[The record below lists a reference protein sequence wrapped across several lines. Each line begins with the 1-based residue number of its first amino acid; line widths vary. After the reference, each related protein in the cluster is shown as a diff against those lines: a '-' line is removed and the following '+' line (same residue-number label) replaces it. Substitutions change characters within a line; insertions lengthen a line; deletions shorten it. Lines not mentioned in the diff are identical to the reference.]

1 MQNNVFIVGNG
12 FDLAL
17 GLPTKYSNFAHSDF
31 WPISHDAEI
40 TQLHHRQKGYMG
52 LEEYLNGK
60 KDLDTWFDLE
70 QELYNYARQKK
81 FGAEITSEEDKDEI
95 RRNVSYFKL
104 LHSIIQ
110 NENKDDVK
118 RNIKYYKLLQK
129 RMCEYIKRVQN
140 DFGNFHYDVAR
151 DVLKAVVDNGF
162 FNSMYSFNYTEL
174 PPIPGHDSIDCF
186 HLHGRVKD
194 YTAILGVDEKPL
206 REGYE
211 DLMKTSSKFY
221 KSHDLYNALAF
232 ANEVVIFGVSFGD
245 IDYSYFD
252 RFFKGIVNKESI
264 KEKDKQYITIFT
276 KDDNSRMAIL
286 RQLRKMEIDMQ
297 RLYAQSKLQII
308 CTQDE
313 DIQDK
318 VNVFK
323 ERLEKNSA
331 KKNPQYHVI

>member
-17 GLPTKYSNFAHSDF
+17 GLPTKYSDFAHSDF
-31 WPISHDAEI
+31 WPISADAEI
-40 TQLHHRQKGYMG
+40 TRLQHQQKGYTG
-52 LEEYLNGK
+52 LEEYLNEK

-70 QELYNYARQKK
+70 YELYKYAQKK
-81 FGAEITSEEDKDEI
+81 QSSGGIAS
-95 RRNVSYFKL
+95 
-104 LHSIIQ
+104 
-110 NENKDDVK
+110 NENENDIK
-118 RNIKYYKLLQK
+118 RNIYYYNLLQK
-129 RMCEYIKRVQN
+129 KMCEYIKRVQN

-206 REGYE
+206 RDGYE

-252 RFFKGIVNKESI
+252 RFFKGIVNSEYI
-264 KEKDKQYITIFT
+264 EEEKKKYITIFT

-297 RLYAQSKLQII
+297 RLFAQSKLQFI

-313 DIQDK
+313 DVQDK
-318 VNVFK
+318 IDVFK
-323 ERLEKNSA
+323 ERLERNSA
-331 KKNPQYHVI
+331 KNNPQYPVS

>member
-1 MQNNVFIVGNG
+1 M
-12 FDLAL
+12 L
-17 GLPTKYSNFAHSDF
+17 
-31 WPISHDAEI
+31 
-40 TQLHHRQKGYMG
+40 
-52 LEEYLNGK
+52 K
-60 KDLDTWFDLE
+60 K
-70 QELYNYARQKK
+70 KK
-81 FGAEITSEEDKDEI
+81 SSGGVAS
-95 RRNVSYFKL
+95 
-104 LHSIIQ
+104 
-110 NENKDDVK
+110 NENENDIK
-118 RNIKYYKLLQK
+118 RNINYYNLLQK
-129 RMCEYIKRVQN
+129 RMCEYIKSVQN
-140 DFGNFHYDVAR
+140 DFGNFHYDAAR

-194 YTAILGVDEKPL
+194 HTAILGVDEKPL
-206 REGYE
+206 RDGYE
-211 DLMKTSSKFY
+211 ELMKTSSKFY

-264 KEKDKQYITIFT
+264 KEEDKQHITIFT
-276 KDDNSRMAIL
+276 KDNNSRIAIL

-331 KKNPQYHVI
+331 

>member
-17 GLPTKYSNFAHSDF
+17 GLPTKYSDFANSDY
-31 WPISHDAEI
+31 WPVSNDAEF
-40 TQLHHRQKGYMG
+40 TRLQHQQKGYMG
-52 LEEYLNGK
+52 LEEYLNKK

-70 QELYNYARQKK
+70 YELYKYAQQKQSSGGIASNEK
-81 FGAEITSEEDKDEI
+81 EDDI
-95 RRNVSYFKL
+95 
-104 LHSIIQ
+104 
-110 NENKDDVK
+110 K
-118 RNIKYYKLLQK
+118 RNIVYYKLLQK
-129 RMCEYIKRVQN
+129 RMCEYIMSVQN
-140 DFGNFHYDVAR
+140 NFERFHYDVAR
-151 DVLKAVVDNGF
+151 DVLKAIVDNGF

-174 PPIPGHDSIDCF
+174 PPISEHDYIECF
-186 HLHGRVKD
+186 HLHGCVKD
-194 YTAILGVDEKPL
+194 YSVILGVDEKPL

-211 DLMKTSSKFY
+211 DLMKTSSQFY

-252 RFFKGIVNKESI
+252 RFFKGIVNSESI
-264 KEKDKQYITIFT
+264 KEEEKKYITIFT

-297 RLYAQSKLQII
+297 RLYAQSKLQFI

-313 DIQDK
+313 NVRDE
-318 VNVFK
+318 VSVFK

-331 KKNPQYHVI
+331 KNNPQ

>member
-17 GLPTKYSNFAHSDF
+17 GLPTKYSDFAKSKF
-31 WPISHDAEI
+31 WPVSENAE
-40 TQLHHRQKGYMG
+40 QQRRYLAQKNYTS
-52 LEEYLNGK
+52 LETYLDDKRN
-60 KDLDTWFDLE
+60 LDTWFDLE
-70 QELYNYARQKK
+70 HELYKYAQQKQSS
-81 FGAEITSEEDKDEI
+81 GGITS
-95 RRNVSYFKL
+95 
-104 LHSIIQ
+104 
-110 NENKDDVK
+110 NENTDDIK
-118 RNIKYYKLLQK
+118 RNIDYYKLLQK
-129 RMCEYIKRVQN
+129 RMCEYIKSVQN
-140 DFGNFHYDVAR
+140 DFGQFHYDVAR

-174 PPIPGHDSIDCF
+174 PPIAGHDCIDCI

-194 YTAILGVDEKPL
+194 NSAILGVDEKPL

-252 RFFKGIVNKESI
+252 RFFKGIVNSESI
-264 KEKDKQYITIFT
+264 KEEEKKYITIFT

-297 RLYAQSKLQII
+297 RLYAQSKLQFI

-313 DIQDK
+313 DVQDK
-318 VNVFK
+318 VDVFK
-323 ERLEKNSA
+323 ERLERNSA
-331 KKNPQYHVI
+331 KNNPQYLVS

>member
-1 MQNNVFIVGNG
+1 MIQDNVFIVGNG

-17 GLPTKYSNFAHSDF
+17 GLHTKYSEFAHSNF
-31 WPISHDAEI
+31 WPVSDDAEI
-40 TQLHHRQKGYMG
+40 TLLQHRQRGYTS
-52 LEEYLNGK
+52 LEEYLCKK

-70 QELYNYARQKK
+70 QELYNYARVKK
-81 FGAEITSEEDKDEI
+81 FGAEITSKEETDEI
-95 RRNVSYFKL
+95 RKNVSFFKL
-104 LHSIIQ
+104 LHAIIQ
-110 NENKDDVK
+110 NENEVDIKK
-118 RNIKYYKLLQK
+118 NIDYYKLLQK
-129 RMCEYIKRVQN
+129 RMCEYIKSVQN
-140 DFGNFHYDVAR
+140 DFGQFHYDVAR
-151 DVLKAVVDNGF
+151 DVFKAVVDNGF

-174 PPIPGHDSIDCF
+174 PPISGQNSIECF

-194 YTAILGVDEKPL
+194 NSAILGVDEKPL

-252 RFFKGIVNKESI
+252 RFFKGIVNSESI
-264 KEKDKQYITIFT
+264 KEEEKKYITIFT

-297 RLYAQSKLQII
+297 RLYAQSKLQFI

-313 DIQDK
+313 DVQEK
-318 VNVFK
+318 VDVFK
-323 ERLEKNSA
+323 ERLERNSA
-331 KKNPQYHVI
+331 KNNPQQH